1 MYIEMKKE
9 FLQIVIKVAIYALG
23 LIATALGVSTLTSCA
38 ASHGVQSAGKTTIV
52 TVDTT
57 IVKHNGF
64 VRSKN
69 YHPYE

>member
-1 MYIEMKKE
+1 MKKE
-9 FLQIVIKVAIYALG
+9 LIQIVIKVAIYALG

-38 ASHGVQSAGKTTIV
+38 ASNSVQSVGKTIIV
-52 TVDTT
+52 TTDTT

-64 VRSKN
+64 VRFKN

>member
-1 MYIEMKKE
+1 MKKE
-9 FLQIVIKVAIYALG
+9 ILQIVIKVAIYALG
-23 LIATALGVSTLTSCA
+23 LIATAFGVSTLASCA
-38 ASHGVQSAGKTTIV
+38 ASHGVQSVGKTTIV
-52 TVDTT
+52 TTDTT